1 MNKTKKLTTGAMLL
15 AIVGALMLLDRQ
27 FSYLFDV
34 YIVMMIPVVIII
46 YAAMYE
52 LKDGGIL
59 CVCLGILTFI
69 IGSSSLNYVFYVPFT
84 HEVRFHQASACRRC
98 HSDDFSSFIIYL
110 CAYLRNTKIRHL

>member
-69 IGSSSLNYVFYVPFT
+69 IGSSSLCF
-84 HEVRFHQASACRRC
+84 
-98 HSDDFSSFIIYL
+98 L
-110 CAYLRNTKIRHL
+110 CAFRYYCGPGLQLFSEEKCQ

>member
-69 IGSSSLNYVFYVPFT
+69 IGSSSLNYVFYVPLG
-84 HEVRFHQASACRRC
+84 
-98 HSDDFSSFIIYL
+98 IIVGLGYS
-110 CAYLRNTKIRHL
+110 